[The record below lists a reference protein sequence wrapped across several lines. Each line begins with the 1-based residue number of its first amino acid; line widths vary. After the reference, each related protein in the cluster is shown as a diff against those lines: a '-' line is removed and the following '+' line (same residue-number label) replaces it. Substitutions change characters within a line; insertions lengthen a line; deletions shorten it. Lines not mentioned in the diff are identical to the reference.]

1 MIDNATWEQIFT
13 EDSPYNIQ
21 LLIAVSG
28 GTYLTNT
35 EIAQESMAI
44 TEMLS
49 DSTQLKFGGCNASQF
64 RIRIRSSVQN
74 MTGKTITPYLFAFE
88 DADIRIVVNNNVPVA
103 YNKRT
108 EESEALDFDDAFLV
122 GTYKVRTD
130 KPTPDKDYRDIS
142 AFDAMERIINEDVA
156 QWYNS
161 LFDTYPALTLKQLR
175 EFLLDYF
182 EITYE
187 AFTGVNDSVVVGK
200 TITTTAISAK
210 TILEAICELNGC
222 FGMITRDNKFRCKVL
237 NPVTDKTYLRYKQG
251 QINYQDALANVITQ
265 INIVNEVSKAQA
277 SIGVAGNTYIINDNV
292 MLMGMKSEDLE
303 TIATRLMPVL
313 SATVYRPFTCQT
325 YGDLCVEVGDFIE
338 IPTSDKTV
346 EAYLLNREFSGIQAM
361 RDKLEAKG
369 EEVNGSGATGS
380 SAIISQLNS
389 QMGTVSEKDTLTYY
403 IFRSATELSVIDG
416 ADPIRIAKIRYITRE
431 ATTVDVTNEF
441 KMNVDFSSDSDRCKV
456 YAFYYYD
463 DILLDYQPIETYAID
478 DYHTWNLDYTYEES
492 DENTGVHTFEVRLGT
507 VGGDATIGIGDAN
520 IYLHGQGLLGKDTW
534 DGNIDVS
541 DNIVAIF
548 DGGFVVNIAD
558 TPVIGFE
565 DVSIISTPNDVITAI
580 FGGGMTVSLTENI
593 QFFHEVVWSYW
604 VDDEGDYMTDEDD
617 NAIIFMGID

>member
-21 LLIAVSG
+21 LLVAVSG

-35 EIAQESMAI
+35 EIAQESMSI

-64 RIRIRSSVQN
+64 RLRIRSSVQN

-88 DADIRIVVNNNVPVA
+88 DADIRIVVENDTPVA
-103 YNKRT
+103 YNKQT
-108 EESEALDFDDAFLV
+108 EESEALDFDDAFLI

-142 AFDAMERIINEDVA
+142 AFDAMERIINENIA

-161 LFDTYPALTLKQLR
+161 LFDTYPSVTLKQMR

-182 EITYE
+182 GIAYE
-187 AFTGVNDSVVVGK
+187 AFTGVNDSVSVGK

-265 INIVNEVSKAQA
+265 INIVNEVSKASA
-277 SIGVAGNTYIINDNV
+277 TIGVAGNTYIINDNV
-292 MLMGMKSEDLE
+292 MLAGKKSEDLE
-303 TIATRLMPVL
+303 GIAERLMPVL
-313 SATVYRPFTCQT
+313 SATAYRPFTCAT

-346 EAYLLNREFSGIQAM
+346 DAYLLNREFSGIQAM

-369 EEVNGSGATGS
+369 EETNASGATGS
-380 SAIISQLNS
+380 SAVISRLNS
-389 QMGTVSEKDTLTYY
+389 ELSTVNEDSTLQYY
-403 IFRSATELSVIDG
+403 LFRSATAFSLEDG
-416 ADPIRIAKIRYITRE
+416 DPMTRIARIRYVSTKE
-431 ATTVDVTNEF
+431 TTVNILHEF
-441 KMNVDFSSDSDRCKV
+441 KMDVDISQNSDRCKV
-456 YAFYYYD
+456 YVYYYHD
-463 DILLDYQPIETYAID
+463 DDLIEYQPIETYGLAD
-478 DYHTWNLDYTYEES
+478 FHMLDLNYALTETEDGAHTW
-492 DENTGVHTFEVRLGT
+492 EVYLKT
-507 VGGDATIGIGDAN
+507 VGGDADIDIGDAS
-520 IYLHGQGLLGKDTW
+520 ITLHGQGLIVTESWG
-534 DGNIDVS
+534 GEIDAS
-541 DNIVAIF
+541 DEIYATF
-548 DGGFVVNIAD
+548 GGSFVV
-558 TPVIGFE
+558 TG
-565 DVSIISTPNDVITAI
+565 
-580 FGGGMTVSLTENI
+580 LTENVEFDEREI
-593 QFFHEVVWSYW
+593 EFINASDTVSAMFGGSFRVVGISEN
-604 VDDEGDYMTDEDD
+604 VDIDMIKNIYNVVSEDGQYRIVSEDD
-617 NAIIFMGID
+617 NYNLISED

>member
-21 LLIAVSG
+21 LLIVVSG

-64 RIRIRSSVQN
+64 RLRIRSSVQN
-74 MTGKTITPYLFAFE
+74 MTGKTITPYLFAF
-88 DADIRIVVNNNVPVA
+88 DDSDIRIVVQNDTPVA
-103 YNKRT
+103 YNKQT
-108 EESEALDFDDAFLV
+108 EESEALDFEDAFLI

-142 AFDAMERIINEDVA
+142 AFDAMERIINENIA

-161 LFDTYPALTLKQLR
+161 LFDTYPSVTLKQMR

-182 EITYE
+182 GIAYE
-187 AFTGVNDSVVVGK
+187 AFTGVNDGVSVGK

-265 INIVNEVSKAQA
+265 INIVNEVSKASA
-277 SIGVAGNTYIINDNV
+277 TIGVAGNTYIINDNV
-292 MLMGMKSEDLE
+292 MLTGKKSEDLE
-303 TIATRLMPVL
+303 GIAERLMPVL
-313 SATVYRPFTCQT
+313 SATAYRPFTCAT
-325 YGDLCVEVGDFIE
+325 YGDLCVEVGDLIE

-346 EAYLLNREFSGIQAM
+346 DAYLLNREFSGIQAM

-369 EEVNGSGATGS
+369 EETNASGATGS
-380 SAIISQLNS
+380 SAVISRLNS
-389 QMGTVSEKDTLTYY
+389 ELSTVDKDSTLQYY
-403 IFRSATELSVIDG
+403 LFRSATAFNLGDG
-416 ADPIRIAKIRYITRE
+416 DPMTRIARIRYVSTKE
-431 ATTVDVTNEF
+431 TTVNILHEF
-441 KMNVDFSSDSDRCKV
+441 KMDVDISENSDRCKV
-456 YAFYYYD
+456 YVYYYHD
-463 DILLDYQPIETYAID
+463 DDLIEYQPIETYGLA
-478 DYHTWNLDYTYEES
+478 DYHMLDLNYALTETEDGTHS
-492 DENTGVHTFEVRLGT
+492 WEVYLKS
-507 VGGDATIGIGDAN
+507 VGGDVDIGIADAS
-520 IYLHGQGLLGKDTW
+520 ITLHGQGLIVTESWG
-534 DGNIDVS
+534 GNIEAS
-541 DNIVAIF
+541 D
-548 DGGFVVNIAD
+548 
-558 TPVIGFE
+558 E
-565 DVSIISTPNDVITAI
+565 ITAT
-580 FGGGMTVSLTENI
+580 FGGSFIVTGLTEN
-593 QFFHEVVWSYW
+593 
-604 VDDEGDYMTDEDD
+604 VDFDEREIEFINASDNVSAMFGGSFRVTFAESVSVIADKILYIIGSEDEAYILGSEDE
-617 NAIIFMGID
+617 AYQIESEE

>member
-13 EDSPYNIQ
+13 EDTPYNIQ
-21 LLIAVSG
+21 LLIVVSG

-64 RIRIRSSVQN
+64 RLRIRSSVQN

-88 DADIRIVVNNNVPVA
+88 DADIRIVIDNGTPVA
-103 YNKRT
+103 YNKQT

-142 AFDAMERIINEDVA
+142 AFDAMERVINENIA

-161 LFDTYPALTLKQLR
+161 LFDTYPSVTLKQMR

-182 EITYE
+182 GITYE
-187 AFTGVNDSVVVGK
+187 PFTGVNDSVSVGK

-265 INIVNEVSKAQA
+265 INIVNEVSKASA
-277 SIGVAGNTYIINDNV
+277 TIGVAGNTYIINDNV
-292 MLMGMKSEDLE
+292 MLTGKKSEDLE
-303 TIATRLMPVL
+303 GIAERLMPIL
-313 SATVYRPFTCQT
+313 SATAYRPFTCAT

-346 EAYLLNREFSGIQAM
+346 DAYLLNREFSGIQAM
-361 RDKLEAKG
+361 RDNLEAKG
-369 EEVNGSGATGS
+369 EETNASGATGS
-380 SAIISQLNS
+380 SAVISRLNS
-389 QMGTVSEKDTLTYY
+389 ELSTVDKDSTLQYY
-403 IFRSATELSVIDG
+403 LFRSATAFSLGDG
-416 ADPIRIAKIRYITRE
+416 DPMTRIARIRYVSTKE
-431 ATTVDVTNEF
+431 TTVNILHEF
-441 KMNVDFSSDSDRCKV
+441 KMNVDISENSDRCKV
-456 YAFYYYD
+456 YVYYYHD
-463 DILLDYQPIETYAID
+463 DDLIEYQPIETYGLA
-478 DYHTWNLDYTYEES
+478 DYHMLDLNYALTETEEGAHS
-492 DENTGVHTFEVRLGT
+492 WEVYLKS
-507 VGGDATIGIGDAN
+507 VGGDVDIDIADAS
-520 IYLHGQGLLGKDTW
+520 ITLHGQGLIVTESW
-534 DGNIDVS
+534 DGNIDAS
-541 DNIVAIF
+541 DEITATF
-548 DGGFVVNIAD
+548 GGSFVV
-558 TPVIGFE
+558 TG
-565 DVSIISTPNDVITAI
+565 
-580 FGGGMTVSLTENI
+580 LTENVDFDERPVEFI
-593 QFFHEVVWSYW
+593 NASDVVSATFGGSFRVTFSESVSVIADKILYIIGSE
-604 VDDEGDYMTDEDD
+604 DEAYILGSEDEQYQ
-617 NAIIFMGID
+617 IESEE

>member
-64 RIRIRSSVQN
+64 RLRIRSSVQN

-88 DADIRIVVNNNVPVA
+88 DADIRIVVENDTPVA
-103 YNKRT
+103 YNKQT
-108 EESEALDFDDAFLV
+108 EESEALDFDDAFLI

-142 AFDAMERIINEDVA
+142 AFDAMERIINENIA

-161 LFDTYPALTLKQLR
+161 LFDTYPSVTLKQMR
-175 EFLLDYF
+175 EYLLDYF
-182 EITYE
+182 GITYE
-187 AFTGVNDSVVVGK
+187 AFTGVNDSVSVGK

-265 INIVNEVSKAQA
+265 INIVNEVSKASA
-277 SIGVAGNTYIINDNV
+277 TIGVAGNTYIINDNV
-292 MLMGMKSEDLE
+292 MLTGKKSEDLE
-303 TIATRLMPVL
+303 GIAERLMPVL
-313 SATVYRPFTCQT
+313 SATAYRPFTCAT

-346 EAYLLNREFSGIQAM
+346 DAYLLNREFSGIQAM

-369 EEVNGSGATGS
+369 EETNASGATGS
-380 SAIISQLNS
+380 SAVISRLNS
-389 QMGTVSEKDTLTYY
+389 ELSTVDKDSTLQYY
-403 IFRSATELSVIDG
+403 LFRSATAFNLGDG
-416 ADPIRIAKIRYITRE
+416 DPMTRIARIRYVSTKE
-431 ATTVDVTNEF
+431 TTVNILHEF
-441 KMNVDFSSDSDRCKV
+441 KMDVDISENSDRCKV
-456 YAFYYYD
+456 YVYYYHD
-463 DILLDYQPIETYAID
+463 DDLIEYQPIETYGLA
-478 DYHTWNLDYTYEES
+478 DYHMLDLNYALTETEDGAHTW
-492 DENTGVHTFEVRLGT
+492 EVYLKS
-507 VGGDATIGIGDAN
+507 VGGDVDIGIADAS
-520 IYLHGQGLLGKDTW
+520 ITLHGQGLIVTESW
-534 DGNIDVS
+534 DGEIPAS
-541 DNIVAIF
+541 DEITATF
-548 DGGFVVNIAD
+548 GGSFVV
-558 TPVIGFE
+558 TG
-565 DVSIISTPNDVITAI
+565 
-580 FGGGMTVSLTENI
+580 LTEN
-593 QFFHEVVWSYW
+593 
-604 VDDEGDYMTDEDD
+604 VDFDEQPIDFVNASDTVSATFGGSFRVTFSESVSVIADKILYIIGSEDEAYILGSEDEQYQ
-617 NAIIFMGID
+617 IESEE

>member
-21 LLIAVSG
+21 LLVAVSG

-64 RIRIRSSVQN
+64 RLRIRSSVQN

-88 DADIRIVVNNNVPVA
+88 DADIRIVVQNDTTPVA

-108 EESEALDFDDAFLV
+108 DTQEALDFDDAFLI
-122 GTYKVRTD
+122 GTYRVRTD

-142 AFDAMERIINEDVA
+142 AFDAMERIINENIA

-161 LFDTYPALTLKQLR
+161 LFDTYPSVTLKQMR

-182 EITYE
+182 EIAYE
-187 AFTGVNDSVVVGK
+187 AFTGVNDSVSVGK

-222 FGMITRDNKFRCKVL
+222 FGIITRDNKFRCKVL

-265 INIVNEVSKAQA
+265 INIVNEVSKASA
-277 SIGVAGNTYIINDNV
+277 TIGVAGNTYIINDNV
-292 MLMGMKSEDLE
+292 MLTGKKSEDLE
-303 TIATRLMPVL
+303 GIAERLMPIL
-313 SATVYRPFTCQT
+313 SATAYRPFTCAT

-338 IPTSDKTV
+338 IPTSGKTV
-346 EAYLLNREFSGIQAM
+346 DAYLLNREFSGIQAM

-369 EEVNGSGATGS
+369 EETNASGATGS
-380 SAIISQLNS
+380 SAVISRLNS
-389 QMGTVSEKDTLTYY
+389 ELSTVNQDSTLQYY
-403 IFRSATELSVIDG
+403 LFRSATAFSLEDG
-416 ADPIRIAKIRYITRE
+416 DPMTRIARIRYVSTKE
-431 ATTVDVTNEF
+431 TTVNILHEF
-441 KMNVDFSSDSDRCKV
+441 KMDVDISQNSDRCKLYV
-456 YAFYYYD
+456 YYYHD
-463 DILLDYQPIETYAID
+463 DDLIEYQPIETYGLAD
-478 DYHTWNLDYTYEES
+478 FHMLDLNYALTETEEGAHTW
-492 DENTGVHTFEVRLGT
+492 EVYLKT
-507 VGGDATIGIGDAN
+507 VGGDADIDIGDAS
-520 IYLHGQGLLGKDTW
+520 ITLHGQGLIVTESWG
-534 DGNIDVS
+534 GEID
-541 DNIVAIF
+541 A
-548 DGGFVVNIAD
+548 
-558 TPVIGFE
+558 E
-565 DVSIISTPNDVITAI
+565 DVITAH
-580 FGGGMTVSLTENI
+580 FGGSMFVTGLTETVTHEEREIERINASDTVSAMFGGSFRVTFAEDISVLMDNI
-593 QFFHEVVWSYW
+593 LFDIHSA
-604 VDDEGDYMTDEDD
+604 DYEEQIVSSDGLW
-617 NAIIFMGID
+617 FLRSSQ

>member
-21 LLIAVSG
+21 LLIVVSG

-64 RIRIRSSVQN
+64 RLRIRSSVQN

-88 DADIRIVVNNNVPVA
+88 DADIRIVVENNTPVA
-103 YNKRT
+103 YNKQT
-108 EESEALDFDDAFLV
+108 EESEALDFDDAFLI

-142 AFDAMERIINEDVA
+142 AFDAMERIINENIA

-161 LFDTYPALTLKQLR
+161 LFDTYPSVTLKQMR

-182 EITYE
+182 GIAYE
-187 AFTGVNDSVVVGK
+187 AFTGVNDGVSVGK

-265 INIVNEVSKAQA
+265 INIVNEVSKASA
-277 SIGVAGNTYIINDNV
+277 TIGVAGNTYIINDNV
-292 MLMGMKSEDLE
+292 MLTGKKSEDLE
-303 TIATRLMPVL
+303 GIAERLMPVL
-313 SATVYRPFTCQT
+313 SATAYRPFTCAT

-346 EAYLLNREFSGIQAM
+346 DAYLLNREFSGIQAM

-369 EEVNGSGATGS
+369 EETNASGATGS
-380 SAIISQLNS
+380 SAVISRLNS
-389 QMGTVSEKDTLTYY
+389 ELSTVDKDSTLQYY
-403 IFRSATELSVIDG
+403 LFRSATAFNLGDG
-416 ADPIRIAKIRYITRE
+416 DPVTRIARIRYVSTKE
-431 ATTVDVTNEF
+431 TTVNILHEF
-441 KMNVDFSSDSDRCKV
+441 KMDVDISENSDRCKV
-456 YAFYYYD
+456 YVYYYHD
-463 DILLDYQPIETYAID
+463 DDLIEYQPIETYGLA
-478 DYHTWNLDYTYEES
+478 DYHMLDLNYALTETE
-492 DENTGVHTFEVRLGT
+492 DGVHTWEVYLKS
-507 VGGDATIGIGDAN
+507 VGGDVDIGIADAS
-520 IYLHGQGLLGKDTW
+520 ITLHGQGLIVTESW
-534 DGNIDVS
+534 DGEIPASDEITATFGGSFIVTGITESVDFDEREIDFVNASDTVSATFGGSFHVTFAENIDIDMIKNIYNVVS
-541 DNIVAIF
+541 E
-548 DGGFVVNIAD
+548 DGQYR
-558 TPVIGFE
+558 
-565 DVSIISTPNDVITAI
+565 IT
-580 FGGGMTVSLTENI
+580 S
-593 QFFHEVVWSYW
+593 
-604 VDDEGDYMTDEDD
+604 EDD
-617 NAIIFMGID
+617 NYNLISED

>member
-64 RIRIRSSVQN
+64 RLRIRSSVQN

-88 DADIRIVVNNNVPVA
+88 DADIRIVVENNTPVA
-103 YNKRT
+103 YNKQT
-108 EESEALDFDDAFLV
+108 EESEALDFDDAFLI

-142 AFDAMERIINEDVA
+142 AFDAMERIINENIA

-161 LFDTYPALTLKQLR
+161 LFDTYPSVTLKQMR

-182 EITYE
+182 GIAYE
-187 AFTGVNDSVVVGK
+187 AFTGVNDGVSVGK

-265 INIVNEVSKAQA
+265 INIVNEVSKASA
-277 SIGVAGNTYIINDNV
+277 TIGVAGNTYIINDNV
-292 MLMGMKSEDLE
+292 MLTGKKSEDLE
-303 TIATRLMPVL
+303 GIAERLMPVL
-313 SATVYRPFTCQT
+313 SATAYRPFTCAT

-346 EAYLLNREFSGIQAM
+346 DAYLLNREFSGIQAM

-369 EEVNGSGATGS
+369 EETNASGATGS
-380 SAIISQLNS
+380 SAVISRLNS
-389 QMGTVSEKDTLTYY
+389 ELSTVDKDSTLQYY
-403 IFRSATELSVIDG
+403 LFRSATAFNLGDG
-416 ADPIRIAKIRYITRE
+416 DPVTRIARIRYVSTKE
-431 ATTVDVTNEF
+431 TTVNILHEF
-441 KMNVDFSSDSDRCKV
+441 KMDVDISENSDRCKV
-456 YAFYYYD
+456 YVYYYHD
-463 DILLDYQPIETYAID
+463 DDLIEYQPIETYGLA
-478 DYHTWNLDYTYEES
+478 DYHMLDLNYALTETE
-492 DENTGVHTFEVRLGT
+492 DGVHTWEVYLKS
-507 VGGDATIGIGDAN
+507 VGGDVDIGIADAS
-520 IYLHGQGLLGKDTW
+520 ITLHGQGLIVTESW
-534 DGNIDVS
+534 DGEIPASDEITATFGGSFIVTGITESVDFDEREIDFVNASDTVSATFGGSFHVTFAENIDIDMIKNIYNVVS
-541 DNIVAIF
+541 E
-548 DGGFVVNIAD
+548 DGQYR
-558 TPVIGFE
+558 
-565 DVSIISTPNDVITAI
+565 IT
-580 FGGGMTVSLTENI
+580 S
-593 QFFHEVVWSYW
+593 
-604 VDDEGDYMTDEDD
+604 EDD
-617 NAIIFMGID
+617 NYNLISED

>member
-64 RIRIRSSVQN
+64 RLRIRSSVQN

-88 DADIRIVVNNNVPVA
+88 DADIRIVVENDTPVA
-103 YNKRT
+103 YNKQT
-108 EESEALDFDDAFLV
+108 EESEALDFDDAFLI

-142 AFDAMERIINEDVA
+142 AFDAMERIINENIA

-161 LFDTYPALTLKQLR
+161 LFDTYPSVTLKQMR
-175 EFLLDYF
+175 EYLLDYF
-182 EITYE
+182 GITYE
-187 AFTGVNDSVVVGK
+187 AFTGVNDSVSVGK

-265 INIVNEVSKAQA
+265 INIVNEVSKASA
-277 SIGVAGNTYIINDNV
+277 TIGVAGNTYIINDNV
-292 MLMGMKSEDLE
+292 MLTGKKSEDLE
-303 TIATRLMPVL
+303 GIAERLMPIL
-313 SATVYRPFTCQT
+313 SATAYRPFTCAT

-346 EAYLLNREFSGIQAM
+346 DAYLLNREFSGIQAM

-369 EEVNGSGATGS
+369 EETNASGATGS
-380 SAIISQLNS
+380 SAVISRLNS
-389 QMGTVSEKDTLTYY
+389 ELSTVDKDSTLQYY
-403 IFRSATELSVIDG
+403 LFRSATAFNLGDG
-416 ADPIRIAKIRYITRE
+416 DPMTRIARIRYVSTKE
-431 ATTVDVTNEF
+431 TTVNILHEF
-441 KMNVDFSSDSDRCKV
+441 KMDVDISENSDRCKV
-456 YAFYYYD
+456 YVYYYHD
-463 DILLDYQPIETYAID
+463 DDLIEYQPIETYGLA
-478 DYHTWNLDYTYEES
+478 DYHMLDLNYALTETEDGAHTW
-492 DENTGVHTFEVRLGT
+492 EVYLKS
-507 VGGDATIGIGDAN
+507 VGGDVDIGIADAS
-520 IYLHGQGLLGKDTW
+520 ITLHGQGLIVTESW
-534 DGNIDVS
+534 DGNIEAS
-541 DNIVAIF
+541 DEITAVF
-548 DGGFVVNIAD
+548 GGSFVV
-558 TPVIGFE
+558 
-565 DVSIISTPNDVITAI
+565 TAYR
-580 FGGGMTVSLTENI
+580 LR
-593 QFFHEVVWSYW
+593 
-604 VDDEGDYMTDEDD
+604 
-617 NAIIFMGID
+617 

>member
-64 RIRIRSSVQN
+64 RLRIRSSVQN

-88 DADIRIVVNNNVPVA
+88 DADIRIVVENDTPVA
-103 YNKRT
+103 YNKQT
-108 EESEALDFDDAFLV
+108 EESEALDFDDAFLI

-142 AFDAMERIINEDVA
+142 AFDAMERIINENIA

-161 LFDTYPALTLKQLR
+161 LFDTYPSVTLKQMR
-175 EFLLDYF
+175 EYLLDYF
-182 EITYE
+182 GITYE
-187 AFTGVNDSVVVGK
+187 AFTGVNDSVSVGK

-265 INIVNEVSKAQA
+265 INIVNEVSKASA
-277 SIGVAGNTYIINDNV
+277 TIGVAGNTYIINDNV
-292 MLMGMKSEDLE
+292 MLTGKKSEDLE
-303 TIATRLMPVL
+303 GIAERLMPVL
-313 SATVYRPFTCQT
+313 SATAYRPFTCAT

-346 EAYLLNREFSGIQAM
+346 DAYLLNREFSGIQAM

-369 EEVNGSGATGS
+369 EETNASGATGS
-380 SAIISQLNS
+380 SAVISRLNS
-389 QMGTVSEKDTLTYY
+389 ELSTVDKDSTLQYY
-403 IFRSATELSVIDG
+403 LFRSATAFNLGDG
-416 ADPIRIAKIRYITRE
+416 DPVTRIARIRYVSTKE
-431 ATTVDVTNEF
+431 TTVNILHEF
-441 KMNVDFSSDSDRCKV
+441 KMDVDISENSDRCKV
-456 YAFYYYD
+456 YVYYYHD
-463 DILLDYQPIETYAID
+463 DDLIEYQPIETYGLAD
-478 DYHTWNLDYTYEES
+478 FHMLDLNYALTETEDGTHS
-492 DENTGVHTFEVRLGT
+492 WEVYLKS
-507 VGGDATIGIGDAN
+507 VGGDVDIGIADAS
-520 IYLHGQGLLGKDTW
+520 ITLHGQGLIVTESW
-534 DGNIDVS
+534 DGEIPAS
-541 DNIVAIF
+541 DEITATF
-548 DGGFVVNIAD
+548 GGSFVV
-558 TPVIGFE
+558 TG
-565 DVSIISTPNDVITAI
+565 
-580 FGGGMTVSLTENI
+580 LTEN
-593 QFFHEVVWSYW
+593 
-604 VDDEGDYMTDEDD
+604 VDFDEQPIDFVNASDTVSATFGGSFRVTFSESVSVIADKILYIIGSEDEAYILGSEDEQYQ
-617 NAIIFMGID
+617 IESEE